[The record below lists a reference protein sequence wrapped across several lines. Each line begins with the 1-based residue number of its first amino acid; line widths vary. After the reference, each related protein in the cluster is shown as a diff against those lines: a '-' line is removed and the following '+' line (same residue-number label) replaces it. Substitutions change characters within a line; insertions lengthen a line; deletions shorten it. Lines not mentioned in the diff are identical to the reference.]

1 MIEVRN
7 SVGGLNSRSGTAQHK
22 LEEMTK
28 TINRD
33 KEMKLRQRVTMKM
46 SDISSIVVTEAK
58 RQYLKR

>member
-33 KEMKLRQRVTMKM
+33 KKMKLRQSYNENV
-46 SDISSIVVTEAK
+46 
-58 RQYLKR
+58 